1 MNSQRPARAAFA
13 CFLLAFTSAVH
24 AWPSPRE
31 AVEHF
36 LQFELDGGRLAA
48 WPFDKYLAV
57 PKDYEEPGWDE
68 VHVVQSWKIE
78 SLRCSDRRCSV
89 HVIFAYVPTVK
100 LGGAQVVP
108 HPDGGTE
115 TVDFVAK
122 QVAGSW
128 LLESPMGAPRISL
141 PTFKRDHLGRP

>member
-1 MNSQRPARAAFA
+1 
-13 CFLLAFTSAVH
+13 
-24 AWPSPRE
+24 
-31 AVEHF
+31 
-36 LQFELDGGRLAA
+36 
-48 WPFDKYLAV
+48 
-57 PKDYEEPGWDE
+57 
-68 VHVVQSWKIE
+68 
-78 SLRCSDRRCSV
+78 LRCSDRRCSV